1 MFKAGILFFSALLII
16 GCKREQNKTLFTLTD
31 PKQTGLDFNNDLP
44 YTEEYNTYTYRN
56 FYNGGGVA
64 LGDINND
71 GLLDVYFTGNI
82 KDNKLFLNKGN
93 WTFEDITSKA
103 GVACQDVWSTG
114 ATFVDINA
122 DGLLD
127 LYVCKAGKP
136 GGVNR
141 HNELFINQGDLT
153 FVESAKDYGLDFTGL
168 SIHAA
173 FFDYDKDGDLDCY
186 LLSNSLRS
194 VGGFDLNPKQRYTPD
209 SEGNKLLKNENGKFI
224 DVSQKAGIYSSKI
237 GYGLGI
243 TLSDINMDGWTDIF
257 VSNDF
262 FERDYLYI
270 NNQNGTFTEKGQSYF
285 DAMSMGSMGADASD
299 IDNDLMPDLFVTE
312 MLPQNLERKKT
323 KNIYET
329 WDKYLEATKNS
340 YHHQFSR
347 NVLQKNLNGGKFL
360 EIGRFSGVSA
370 TDWSWAS
377 LIQDYDN
384 DGLRDLFVSNGIYK
398 DLLDKD
404 YLNYSANTSMIKSK
418 IDNNEKVLTMLVDS
432 LPSTPIKNNMF
443 KNIGNMQF
451 QMVSDDWGLGQATF
465 SNGSAY
471 GDLDNDG
478 DLDLLVNNV
487 NMPSYVYRNNSD
499 TIASKSIRI
508 KLIGDKPNT
517 AAIGAKVIIKYAGNQ
532 SMLENFPSRG
542 FQSSMDPILHFGVNA
557 TSVID
562 SVMVYW
568 PDGRKTTLQNLNSNK
583 LYEIK
588 QSESVSKG
596 NYSFTLNHLLPCLPS
611 SIDFIHKELDIN
623 QFARERLLAEMNGME
638 GPAIAIGDVNGDK
651 KDDIY
656 CGGGKNQASILYLS
670 KIEGSYEK
678 ITKPFDLDY
687 RSEAIKARFFDVD
700 KDGDL
705 DLYVAHG
712 GSNFSNYSPELH
724 DVLYVNDGRGNF
736 IKGLAISFPEPFY
749 TSDFV
754 FTDYNKDG
762 LVDIIVVEKMKTA
775 AFGLPGSVYILT
787 NMGAAKFKVTAPT
800 SLKDL
805 GMITSIT
812 SIDINNDGW
821 MDLVIAG
828 KWMPI
833 SFVLN
838 DKGSFENSKA
848 TEIPET
854 AGLWNA
860 LHTVDIDD
868 DGDLDLLCG
877 NEGKN
882 TFYQKNMKMFVN
894 DFDGNGSLEQIVC
907 QKDSDNYYPIHDI
920 DEMYSQMPFLK
931 KKYRSYL
938 EMAKADVSSMFGDNA
953 IQTSKIF
960 EISELASIVLKNNNG
975 VFEKIYLPH
984 EAQYS
989 SIFTFMTQSSK
1000 NKETNI
1006 FMGGNHY
1013 KVKPQFGKQDASQG
1027 WLLNVRSEQE
1037 KLIFAPC
1044 KTLNVE
1050 GQMRYIGLMNDQV
1063 VFGVNNDNLKMC
1075 NSSRYD

>member
-1 MFKAGILFFSALLII
+1 MSKTGFLLFWVLFIYS
-16 GCKREQNKTLFTLTD
+16 CKEENKTLFTLTD
-31 PKQTGLDFNNDLP
+31 PKETGLDFINDLP

-71 GLLDVYFTGNI
+71 GLLDIYFTGNI

-93 WTFEDITSKA
+93 WIFEDITSKA
-103 GVACQDVWSTG
+103 GVACTDVWSTG
-114 ATFVDINA
+114 ATFVDING

-136 GGVNR
+136 GGINR

-153 FVESAKDYGLDFTGL
+153 FVESAKEYGLDITGL
-168 SIHAA
+168 SIHSA

-194 VGGFDLNPKQRYTPD
+194 VGGFDLNPNQRYTPD
-209 SEGNKLLKNENGKFI
+209 PEGNKLLRNENGRFK
-224 DVSQKAGIYSSKI
+224 DVSQEAGIFSSKI

-243 TLSDINMDGWTDIF
+243 TLSDINLDGWTDIF
-257 VSNDF
+257 ISNDF

-285 DAMSMGSMGADASD
+285 DLMSMGSMGADASD

-312 MLPQNLERKKT
+312 MLPQSLERKKT

-329 WDKYLEATKNS
+329 WDKYVESSKNS

-347 NVLQKNLNGGKFL
+347 NVLQKNLNGSKFL

-404 YLNYSANTSMIKSK
+404 YLNYSANTNMIKSK
-418 IDNNEKVLTMLVDS
+418 IDNKEKVLTMLVDS
-432 LPSTPIKNNMF
+432 LPSTPVKNNMF

-451 QMVSDDWGLGQATF
+451 RMVSDDWGLGQATF

-478 DLDLLVNNV
+478 DLDLVVNNV

-499 TIASKSIRI
+499 TTTAKSIRI

-517 AAIGAKVIIKYAGNQ
+517 TAIGAKVIIKYAGNQ

-542 FQSSMDPILHFGVNA
+542 FQSSMDPILHFGVHN
-557 TSVID
+557 SSLVD
-562 SVMVYW
+562 SLLVYW
-568 PDGRKTTLQNLNSNK
+568 PDGRKTTLQNLKSNK

-588 QSESVSKG
+588 QSESTIKG
-596 NYSFTLNHLLPCLPS
+596 SYSLAISQIPHNQTNA
-611 SIDFIHKELDIN
+611 IDFIHKELDIN
-623 QFARERLLAEMNGME
+623 QFARERMLVEMNGME

-670 KIEGSYEK
+670 TKSGSYEMV
-678 ITKPFDLDY
+678 TKPFDLDY
-687 RSEAIKARFFDVD
+687 RSEAIKARFFDAD

-724 DVLYVNDGRGNF
+724 DVLYLNDGSGHF
-736 IKGLAISFPEPFY
+736 IKGPAIAFPEPFY

-762 LVDIIVVEKMKTA
+762 LMDIVVVEKMKTA

-787 NMGAAKFKVTAPT
+787 NTGDAKFKVTTPT
-800 SLKDL
+800 SLQAL
-805 GMITSIT
+805 GMMTSVA
-812 SIDINNDGW
+812 SVDINKDGW
-821 MDLVIAG
+821 MDIAIAG

-833 SFVLN
+833 MYILN
-838 DKGSFENSKA
+838 NKGSFESSKA
-848 TEIPET
+848 TEIQET
-854 AGLWNA
+854 AGLWNV
-860 LHTVDIDD
+860 LHAVDIDD

-877 NEGKN
+877 NEGEN
-882 TFYQKNMKMFVN
+882 TFYEKNMKMYVN
-894 DFDGNGSLEQIVC
+894 DFDGNGSLEQIIC
-907 QKDSDNYYPIHDI
+907 QKEGDKYYPIHDI

-931 KKYRSYL
+931 KKFRSYS
-938 EMAKADVSSMFGDNA
+938 EMAKADIGTMFGKDVL
-953 IQTSKIF
+953 QTSKVF

-975 VFEKIYLPH
+975 VFEKIYLPY

-989 SIFTFMTQSSK
+989 SIFTFMTQIVK
-1000 NKETNI
+1000 NKGTYI

-1013 KVKPQFGKQDASQG
+1013 KVKPQFGKQDASLG
-1027 WLLNVRSEQE
+1027 WLINVSSEQE

-1063 VFGVNNDNLKMC
+1063 VFGINNESLKMC

>member
-1 MFKAGILFFSALLII
+1 MSKACFILFLVLFIFS
-16 GCKREQNKTLFTLTD
+16 CKKENNTLFTLTD
-31 PKQTGLDFNNDLP
+31 SKETGLEFSNDLP

-71 GLLDVYFTGNI
+71 GLLDIYFTGNI
-82 KDNKLFLNKGN
+82 KNNKLFLNKGN
-93 WTFEDITSKA
+93 WTFEDITAKA
-103 GVACQDVWSTG
+103 GVACPDVWSTG
-114 ATFVDINA
+114 ATFVDINS

-136 GGVNR
+136 GGKNR
-141 HNELFINQGDLT
+141 HNELFINQGNLT
-153 FVESAKDYGLDFTGL
+153 FVESAKEYGLDLIGL

-194 VGGFDLNPKQRYTPD
+194 VGGFDMNPKQRYTPD
-209 SEGNKLLKNENGKFI
+209 PEGNKLLKNDNDMFK
-224 DVSQKAGIYSSKI
+224 DVSRESGIYSSKI

-243 TLSDINMDGWTDIF
+243 TLSDINLDGWTDIF

-270 NNQNGTFTEKGQSYF
+270 NNQNGTFTEKGQSF
-285 DAMSMGSMGADASD
+285 FNVMSMGSMGADASD
-299 IDNDLMPDLFVTE
+299 IDNDLMPDIFVTE
-312 MLPQNLERKKT
+312 MLPQTLQRKKT

-329 WDKYLEATKNS
+329 WDKYVESVNNS
-340 YHHQFSR
+340 YHHQYSR
-347 NVLQKNLNGGKFL
+347 NVLQKNLNGNKFL

-384 DGLRDLFVSNGIYK
+384 DGKKDLFVSNGIYK

-418 IDNNEKVLTMLVDS
+418 IDNKEKVLTMLVDS

-478 DLDLLVNNV
+478 DLDLVVNNV

-499 TIASKSIRI
+499 TSVVKSIRI
-508 KLIGDKPNT
+508 KLIGEKPNT
-517 AAIGAKVIIKYAGNQ
+517 CAIGSKAIIKYAGNQ

-542 FQSSMDPILHFGVNA
+542 FQSSMDPILHFGVSTA
-557 TSVID
+557 STID
-562 SVMVYW
+562 SIIVFW
-568 PDGRKTTLQNLNSNK
+568 PDGRMTKLQNLKSNK

-588 QSESVSKG
+588 QSESNITGS
-596 NYSFTLNHLLPCLPS
+596 YSLVKRQNPENNAN

-623 QFARERLLAEMNGME
+623 QFARERMLVEMNGME

-651 KDDIY
+651 KDDMY
-656 CGGGKNQASILYLS
+656 CGGGKNQASLLYLS
-670 KIEGSYEK
+670 TKTTSYIK
-678 ITKPFDLDY
+678 VSKPFDQDY
-687 RSEAIKARFFDVD
+687 RSEATKARFFDLD
-700 KDGDL
+700 NDGDL

-712 GSNFSNYSPELH
+712 GTNFSNYSPELH
-724 DVLYVNDGRGNF
+724 DVLYINDG
-736 IKGLAISFPEPFY
+736 KGGFTKGQAITFPEPIY

-754 FTDYNKDG
+754 FSDYNKDG
-762 LVDIIVVEKMKTA
+762 LVDIIVVEKMKTT

-787 NMGAAKFKVTAPT
+787 NTSGAKFKVSAPT

-805 GMITSIT
+805 GMMTSIA

-848 TEIPET
+848 TKIPET
-854 AGLWNA
+854 AGLWNV

-882 TFYQKNMKMFVN
+882 TFYQKKMKMYVN
-894 DFDGNGSLEQIVC
+894 DFDGNGSLEQIIC
-907 QKDSDNYYPIHDI
+907 QKDNEKYYPIHDI

-931 KKYRSYL
+931 KKYRSYTA
-938 EMAKADVSSMFGDNA
+938 MAKSDIATMFGEEA
-953 IQTSKIF
+953 LKSSKIF
-960 EISELASIVLKNNNG
+960 EISETASLVLINKNG
-975 VFEKIYLPH
+975 VFEKVYLPH

-989 SIFTFMTQSSK
+989 SIFAFLTQPSK
-1000 NKETNI
+1000 QKGKNI
-1006 FMGGNHY
+1006 FAAGNHY
-1013 KVKPQFGKQDASQG
+1013 KVKPQFGKQDASLG
-1027 WLLNVRSEQE
+1027 WIINTRSEKE
-1037 KLIFAPC
+1037 KLIFATC
-1044 KTLNVE
+1044 NTLDIE
-1050 GQMRYIGLMNDQV
+1050 GQIRYIGLLNDQI
-1063 VFGVNNDNLKMC
+1063 VFGINNESLKIC

>member
-1 MFKAGILFFSALLII
+1 LVLFFYS
-16 GCKREQNKTLFTLTD
+16 CKEESKTLFTLTD
-31 PKQTGLDFNNDLP
+31 PKETGLDFNNDLP

-71 GLLDVYFTGNI
+71 GLLDIYLTGNI

-93 WTFEDITSKA
+93 WNFEDITSKA
-103 GVACQDVWSTG
+103 GVSCPDVWSTG

-136 GGVNR
+136 GGQNR
-141 HNELFINQGDLT
+141 QNELFINQGNLT
-153 FVESAKDYGLDFTGL
+153 FVESAKEYGLDFTGL
-168 SIHAA
+168 SIHSA

-194 VGGFDLNPKQRYTPD
+194 VGGFDLNPNQRYKPD
-209 SEGNKLLKNENGKFI
+209 PEGNKLLRNENGKFI
-224 DVSQKAGIYSSKI
+224 DVSQEAGIFSSKI

-257 VSNDF
+257 ISNDF

-329 WDKYLEATKNS
+329 WDKYLESTKNS

-347 NVLQKNLNGGKFL
+347 NVLQKNLNGDKFL

-418 IDNNEKVLTMLVDS
+418 IDNKEKVLTMLVDS
-432 LPSTPIKNNMF
+432 LPSTAIKNNMF

-451 QMVSDDWGLGQATF
+451 QLVSDEWGLGQATF

-478 DLDLLVNNV
+478 DLDLVVNNV

-499 TIASKSIRI
+499 TIDAKSIRI

-517 AAIGAKVIIKYAGNQ
+517 AAIGAKVIVKYAGNQ

-542 FQSSMDPILHFGVNA
+542 FQSSMDPILHFGLSNTNIVD
-557 TSVID
+557 TLF
-562 SVMVYW
+562 VYW
-568 PDGRKTTLQNLNSNK
+568 PDGSKTTLQNLKSNK
-583 LYEIK
+583 LYVIK
-588 QSESVSKG
+588 QSESTIKG
-596 NYSFTLNHLLPCLPS
+596 SFSLAKSQILHNQTNA
-611 SIDFIHKELDIN
+611 IDFIHKELDIN
-623 QFARERLLAEMNGME
+623 QFARERLLVEMNGME
-638 GPAIAIGDVNGDK
+638 GPAIAIGDINDDK
-651 KDDIY
+651 IDDIY
-656 CGGGKNQASILYLS
+656 CGGGKNQASLLYLS
-670 KIEGSYEK
+670 TEADTYEK
-678 ITKPFDLDY
+678 ITQPFDQDY
-687 RSEAIKARFFDVD
+687 RSEATKARFFDVD
-700 KDGDL
+700 NDGDL

-724 DVLYVNDGRGNF
+724 DVLYLNDGSGHF
-736 IKGLAISFPEPFY
+736 IKGPAIAFPEPIY

-754 FTDYNKDG
+754 FADYNKDG
-762 LVDIIVVEKMKTA
+762 LMDIVVVEKMKTQ

-787 NMGAAKFKVTAPT
+787 NTGHAKFKVTTPT
-800 SLKDL
+800 SLQAV
-805 GMITSIT
+805 GMMTSAA
-812 SIDINNDGW
+812 SIDVNKDGW
-821 MDLVIAG
+821 IDIAIAG

-833 SFVLN
+833 MYILN
-838 DKGSFENSKA
+838 NKGSFENSKA
-848 TEIPET
+848 AEIRET
-854 AGLWNA
+854 AGLWNV
-860 LHTVDIDD
+860 LHAVDIDD

-877 NEGKN
+877 NEGEN
-882 TFYQKNMKMFVN
+882 TFYRKNMKMYVK
-894 DFDGNGSLEQIVC
+894 DFDGNGSLEQIIC
-907 QKDSDNYYPIHDI
+907 QKEGDLYYPIHDI

-931 KKYRSYL
+931 KKFRSYS
-938 EMAKADVSSMFGDNA
+938 EMAKADVSSMFGEEA
-953 IQTSKIF
+953 LKSSKIF
-960 EISELASIVLKNNNG
+960 EIVELGSLVLKNNKG
-975 VFEKIYLPH
+975 VFEKVNLPH

-989 SIFTFMTQSSK
+989 SIFTFMTQTSK
-1000 NKETNI
+1000 VKGKNI
-1006 FMGGNHY
+1006 FVGGNHY
-1013 KVKPQFGKQDASQG
+1013 KVKPQFGRQDASLG
-1027 WLLNVRSEQE
+1027 WLINVRSEQE
-1037 KLIFAPC
+1037 KLIFASC
-1044 KTLNVE
+1044 KTLDVE
-1050 GQMRYIGLMNDQV
+1050 GQMRYIGLLKNQV
-1063 VFGVNNDNLKMC
+1063 VFGINNESLKMC

>member
-1 MFKAGILFFSALLII
+1 MII
-16 GCKREQNKTLFTLTD
+16 GCKKEQNKTLFTLTD
-31 PKQTGLDFNNDLP
+31 PKETGLDFNNDLP

-224 DVSQKAGIYSSKI
+224 DVSQEAGIYSSKI

-478 DLDLLVNNV
+478 DLDLVVNNV

-517 AAIGAKVIIKYAGNQ
+517 AAIGAKVIVKYAGNQ

-568 PDGRKTTLQNLNSNK
+568 PDGRKTTLQNLKSNK

-596 NYSFTLNHLLPCLPS
+596 NYSFTLNHLQPCLPS
-611 SIDFIHKELDIN
+611 AIDFMHKELDIN

-651 KDDIY
+651 IDDIY

-670 KIEGSYEK
+670 AINGSYEK
-678 ITKPFDLDY
+678 VTKPFDLDY

-736 IKGLAISFPEPFY
+736 IKGPAISFPEPFY

-805 GMITSIT
+805 GMMTSIA

-848 TEIPET
+848 TEITET
-854 AGLWNA
+854 AGLWNV

-894 DFDGNGSLEQIVC
+894 DFDGNGSLEQIIC
-907 QKDSDNYYPIHDI
+907 QNDGDNYYPIHDI

-960 EISELASIVLKNNNG
+960 EISELASIILKNDKG
-975 VFEKIYLPH
+975 IFEKIYLPH

-1000 NKETNI
+1000 NKGTNI

-1013 KVKPQFGKQDASQG
+1013 KVKPQFGKQDASLG
-1027 WLLNVRSEQE
+1027 WLINVRSEQE
-1037 KLIFAPC
+1037 KLIFASC

-1063 VFGVNNDNLKMC
+1063 VFGVNNENLKMC